1 MLTHL
6 FSMLVQPIL
15 EYSSNATWGSHYTL
29 NMRIIEKVQQRATC
43 LPPQLYDKSYTER
56 LTLLSLPS
64 LQY

>member
-15 EYSSNATWGSHYTL
+15 EYSSNATWGS
-29 NMRIIEKVQQRATC
+29 RKIEKVQQRATC

>member
-29 NMRIIEKVQQRATC
+29 NMSKIEKVQQRATC
-43 LPPQLYDKSYTER
+43 LPQLYDKSYTE
-56 LTLLSLPS
+56 S
-64 LQY
+64 